1 MKSGYK
7 ILWTDNALQEL
18 EATLNYLKEKWTA
31 KELKNLAVALEKTLQ
46 LIAQNPYIF
55 QASVEKKEIRSLT
68 KRIEEHELKIK
79 EFKANPTVRPG
90 MEKLPKEII
99 EKQQLA
105 RIRHL
110 QQEIRAFQGR
120 IDFIK
125 NKGNSK

>member
-55 QASVEKKEIRSLT
+55 QASVEKKEIRRAVVLHLNILYYRISEN
-68 KRIEEHELKIK
+68 RIEILSFFSNRQSPKKRKLK
-79 EFKANPTVRPG
+79 
-90 MEKLPKEII
+90 
-99 EKQQLA
+99 
-105 RIRHL
+105 
-110 QQEIRAFQGR
+110 
-120 IDFIK
+120 
-125 NKGNSK
+125 

>member
-55 QASVEKKEIRSLT
+55 QASVEKKEIRRAVVLHLNTLYYRISEN
-68 KRIEEHELKIK
+68 RIEILPFFSNRQSPKKRKLK
-79 EFKANPTVRPG
+79 
-90 MEKLPKEII
+90 
-99 EKQQLA
+99 
-105 RIRHL
+105 
-110 QQEIRAFQGR
+110 
-120 IDFIK
+120 
-125 NKGNSK
+125 